1 MRVVVTGG
9 SGALGSK
16 VVARIRELGHLA
28 IPVSRRWGVDLTTGQ
43 GLNAALTGAD
53 AVVHCASNPMH
64 ARRTDVGG
72 TAQLLGALA
81 GMPTPAHLV
90 YVSIVGCDQNPYAY
104 YRAKARAEELILGS
118 QLPATV
124 VRATQFHTLVASIAR
139 MSTLGRVR
147 LDLDMAAQPVDAGWF
162 ARELVDHALGTPPDG
177 GVRARDIAG
186 PERLTVGEAV
196 AALSHEDAA
205 PARTVRIPPVG
216 RTLRAF
222 AEGTNLPGPD
232 ARIGGIGFAEWAAEH
247 RRPSRDGDLSPRR
260 QQHR

>member
-1 MRVVVTGG
+1 
-9 SGALGSK
+9 
-16 VVARIRELGHLA
+16 
-28 IPVSRRWGVDLTTGQ
+28 
-43 GLNAALTGAD
+43 
-53 AVVHCASNPMH
+53 
-64 ARRTDVGG
+64 DVGG

-104 YRAKARAEELILGS
+104 YRAKTRAEELILGS
-118 QLPATV
+118 ELPATV

-177 GVRARDIAG
+177 GVRAGAPPG
-186 PERLTVGEAV
+186 P
-196 AALSHEDAA
+196 DAPPWDGPA
-205 PARTVRIPPVG
+205 HACPNETPPPARAVRSPPVG

-222 AEGTNLPGPD
+222 AEGANLPGPD

-247 RRPSRDGDLSPRR
+247 PGPSREGTLSPRR